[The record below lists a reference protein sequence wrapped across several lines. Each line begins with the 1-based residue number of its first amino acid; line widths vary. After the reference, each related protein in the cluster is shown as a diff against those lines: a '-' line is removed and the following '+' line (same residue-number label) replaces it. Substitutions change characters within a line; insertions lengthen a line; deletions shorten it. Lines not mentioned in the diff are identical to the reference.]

1 MKQTRLLEIIREE
14 IAGALNEITVVD
26 KKTSSTEAAD
36 IAKSENSDINTVKN
50 AIIQAKKSGKPVNVA
65 EEKRKNLAKKYQL
78 DEETINEMASI
89 NQTVKGLKALGDEK
103 KAELVLNVAQKT
115 LNQFK
120 EDPVIKTDRLF
131 KNLKPDE
138 YPNKKERTISYST
151 EFLKNFKKETG
162 EDFDE
167 LTFEIEARW
176 NEEKPG
182 EEKPFKSPKLAINT
196 TDKEAAAQIFG
207 LEKGQRGRKADPNK
221 EEKPASTGKKGRPAG
236 EPKAE
241 KTATLTPGDDG
252 FDDVSYSDD
261 EEGPSAKDIAGDET
275 AKELGNT
282 PEEKKLKFNQFLASV
297 KKNKDDK
304 AKIDGILKIAKDK
317 FKFSKQMMDDLK
329 RSAGRDVQ

>member
-14 IAGALNEITVVD
+14 IAGALGEGTYGG
-26 KKTSSTEAAD
+26 KKAISKLKKDPNYSTLSSTGKIDAE
-36 IAKSENSDINTVKN
+36 SELKTGGTIEL
-50 AIIQAKKSGKPVNVA
+50 
-65 EEKRKNLAKKYQL
+65 EEDAL
-78 DEETINEMASI
+78 NEMAYNI
-89 NQTVKGLKALGDEK
+89 
-103 KAELVLNVAQKT
+103 VLAQ
-115 LNQFK
+115 
-120 EDPVIKTDRLF
+120 P
-131 KNLKPDE
+131 
-138 YPNKKERTISYST
+138 
-151 EFLKNFKKETG
+151 
-162 EDFDE
+162 DE
-167 LTFEIEARW
+167 LTKLQAKIKDSTKKGEQLLAKVIEIIQRDKKEGKPIRQRDIS
-176 NEEKPG
+176 NELGIIQQKVNP
-182 EEKPFKSPKLAINT
+182 LINILM
-196 TDKEAAAQIFG
+196 DYGI
-207 LEKGQRGRKADPNK
+207 LEKGESVTGVTKKKVTDKAQGRPSGEPK

-304 AKIDGILKIAKDK
+304 AKIDGILKLAKDK